1 MQKHVIDAFKELKVM
16 FVMIFIVYL
25 FFQILNMTIIGSN
38 SAISQGIELW
48 VYSMDIIDFLSPL
61 FLTAP
66 FVWVLYYKKK
76 SRFLEYVSVRI
87 NFKKYLCTQIM
98 TIVMSVFTLVFL
110 VNFIS
115 ILLAIFIIPFDI
127 DTDPSIFQIPFLPFA
142 YRTDSV
148 LVFSVGA
155 SLWKAVVASVLVFSA
170 SVLALTA
177 RNLFIVLFGVFAYV
191 IVENI
196 LTASIGFDEYSIAT
210 SNILGRLNDEY
221 YTLFNMF
228 VGPIMLLIV
237 TFIWVAIYLKRERS

>member
-1 MQKHVIDAFKELKVM
+1 M
-16 FVMIFIVYL
+16 
-25 FFQILNMTIIGSN
+25 
-38 SAISQGIELW
+38 
-48 VYSMDIIDFLSPL
+48 
-61 FLTAP
+61 
-66 FVWVLYYKKK
+66 
-76 SRFLEYVSVRI
+76 
-87 NFKKYLCTQIM
+87 
-98 TIVMSVFTLVFL
+98 
-110 VNFIS
+110 
-115 ILLAIFIIPFDI
+115 
-127 DTDPSIFQIPFLPFA
+127 
-142 YRTDSV
+142 
-148 LVFSVGA
+148 VFSFGA

-221 YTLFNMF
+221 YTIFNMF

>member
-87 NFKKYLCTQIM
+87 NFKKYLW
-98 TIVMSVFTLVFL
+98 L
-110 VNFIS
+110 
-115 ILLAIFIIPFDI
+115 
-127 DTDPSIFQIPFLPFA
+127 
-142 YRTDSV
+142 
-148 LVFSVGA
+148 
-155 SLWKAVVASVLVFSA
+155 
-170 SVLALTA
+170 
-177 RNLFIVLFGVFAYV
+177 NL
-191 IVENI
+191 
-196 LTASIGFDEYSIAT
+196 GF
-210 SNILGRLNDEY
+210 
-221 YTLFNMF
+221 
-228 VGPIMLLIV
+228 
-237 TFIWVAIYLKRERS
+237 

>member
-1 MQKHVIDAFKELKVM
+1 
-16 FVMIFIVYL
+16 MI
-25 FFQILNMTIIGSN
+25 
-38 SAISQGIELW
+38 
-48 VYSMDIIDFLSPL
+48 
-61 FLTAP
+61 TAP
-66 FVWVLYYKKK
+66 Q
-76 SRFLEYVSVRI
+76 E
-87 NFKKYLCTQIM
+87 
-98 TIVMSVFTLVFL
+98 
-110 VNFIS
+110 
-115 ILLAIFIIPFDI
+115 A
-127 DTDPSIFQIPFLPFA
+127 SIFQIPFLPFA
-142 YRTDSV
+142 YRTDSI

-221 YTLFNMF
+221 YTIFNMF

>member
-1 MQKHVIDAFKELKVM
+1 M
-16 FVMIFIVYL
+16 
-25 FFQILNMTIIGSN
+25 
-38 SAISQGIELW
+38 
-48 VYSMDIIDFLSPL
+48 
-61 FLTAP
+61 
-66 FVWVLYYKKK
+66 
-76 SRFLEYVSVRI
+76 
-87 NFKKYLCTQIM
+87 
-98 TIVMSVFTLVFL
+98 
-110 VNFIS
+110 
-115 ILLAIFIIPFDI
+115 AIFIIPFDI

-142 YRTDSV
+142 YRTDSI

-221 YTLFNMF
+221 YTIFNMF

>member
-1 MQKHVIDAFKELKVM
+1 M
-16 FVMIFIVYL
+16 
-25 FFQILNMTIIGSN
+25 
-38 SAISQGIELW
+38 
-48 VYSMDIIDFLSPL
+48 
-61 FLTAP
+61 
-66 FVWVLYYKKK
+66 
-76 SRFLEYVSVRI
+76 
-87 NFKKYLCTQIM
+87 
-98 TIVMSVFTLVFL
+98 
-110 VNFIS
+110 
-115 ILLAIFIIPFDI
+115 FIIPFDI
-127 DTDPSIFQIPFLPFA
+127 DTDPSIFPIPFLPFA
-142 YRTDSV
+142 YRTDSI

-221 YTLFNMF
+221 YTIFNMF